1 MQDLERLDV
10 VLKDLEDNSK
20 ELANMT
26 AVYKKI
32 AEIGDN
38 LSSLA
43 DRITDNESALKELA
57 DELRNEQSRLSKICG
72 DFAEEQRD
80 KLEKYDSQMSSRL
93 ERFVSDLVVEIRRGN
108 DQTEKGLEVAIRQA
122 SSQLEEKFTVALS
135 AVRRKGLIWSIAVIS
150 VNLVALA
157 LLLFFLLR

>member
-26 AVYKKI
+26 TVYKRI

-43 DRITDNESALKELA
+43 DRITENESALKELA
-57 DELRNEQSRLSKICG
+57 DELRNEQCRLSKICS

-108 DQTEKGLEVAIRQA
+108 DKTEKGLEVAIRQA
-122 SSQLEEKFTVALS
+122 SSQLEEKFAKALS
-135 AVRRKGLIWSIAVIS
+135 AIRRKDLIWSIAAIS
-150 VNLVALA
+150 VNLVAVGILIA
-157 LLLFFLLR
+157 SLLR

>member
-43 DRITDNESALKELA
+43 VRITDNESALKELA

-135 AVRRKGLIWSIAVIS
+135 AVRRKGLIWSIAAIS

-157 LLLFFLLR
+157 LLLFFLFR